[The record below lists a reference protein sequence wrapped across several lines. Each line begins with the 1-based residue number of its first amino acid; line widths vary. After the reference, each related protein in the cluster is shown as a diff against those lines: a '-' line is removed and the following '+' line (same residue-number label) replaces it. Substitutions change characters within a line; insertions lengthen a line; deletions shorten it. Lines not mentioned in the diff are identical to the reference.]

1 MPGCDVEPKLGKR
14 AYFGLKFGAPMP
26 IRFFEWQIAL
36 DTGWTLE
43 YIRSLRYGDLI
54 EYIQVKDA
62 MAKAAVR

>member
-1 MPGCDVEPKLGKR
+1 MPGCDGKPKLGKR
-14 AYFGLKFGAPMP
+14 AFFGLKFGAPMP
-26 IRFFEWQIAL
+26 LKVFEWQLAF

-62 MAKAAVR
+62 MAKAKI